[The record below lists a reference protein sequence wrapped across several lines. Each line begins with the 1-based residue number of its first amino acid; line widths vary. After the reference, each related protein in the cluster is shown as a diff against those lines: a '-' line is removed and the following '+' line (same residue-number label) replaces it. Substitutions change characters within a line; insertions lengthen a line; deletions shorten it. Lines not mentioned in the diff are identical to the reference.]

1 MQSLIV
7 SLSRGNNAVEKT
19 ILPVLIA
26 AIVALIGWNI
36 KTTNELQ
43 LTVARMEII
52 LNAIA
57 MEN

>member
-1 MQSLIV
+1 M
-7 SLSRGNNAVEKT
+7 EKS

-43 LTVARMEII
+43 ITVTRLETI

>member
-1 MQSLIV
+1 M
-7 SLSRGNNAVEKT
+7 EKS

>member
-1 MQSLIV
+1 MEKSIISVLFA
-7 SLSRGNNAVEKT
+7 AV
-19 ILPVLIA
+19 
-26 AIVALIGWNI
+26 VALIGWNI

>member
-1 MQSLIV
+1 MEKSLLPI
-7 SLSRGNNAVEKT
+7 LFAAV
-19 ILPVLIA
+19 VG
-26 AIVALIGWNI
+26 LIGWNI

-43 LTVARMEII
+43 ITVARLEII

>member
-1 MQSLIV
+1 M
-7 SLSRGNNAVEKT
+7 EKT